1 MKKGFSIIEILI
13 VIGIISLLSGLSYF
27 GFTSIRS
34 SLDVSYAA
42 KQVFSDVRLTQDL
55 AKTVHYPH
63 QIIFFRGSNHYQIIN
78 LEDDEIIKEEQVSNT
93 VRFDGKEMFI
103 FSSSGNPVV
112 GGSGTLIISNIKRKI
127 KKVIVSSNGR
137 VRVE

>member
-1 MKKGFSIIEILI
+1 MKKGFTLIEILI
-13 VIGIISLLSGLSYF
+13 VIGIISLLYGLSYF

-63 QIIFFRGSNHYQIIN
+63 QIVFFRGSNRYQVIN
-78 LEDDEIIKEEQVSNT
+78 LEDDEVVKDERVANT

-112 GGSGTLIISNIKRKI
+112 GGSGTLIISNFKGKT
-127 KKVIVSSNGR
+127 KKVVVSSNGR
-137 VRVE
+137 VRIE